1 MSDERIKAPT
11 TSDNSLAPALSYFGN
26 KTRVKID
33 GKTVYIYIYIYIYIY
48 MVVNP
53 PINTLP
59 LLNFFLQLAPLLK
72 SEEVYER
79 LPFLDAPF

>member
-33 GKTVYIYIYIYIYIY
+33 GKTVYIYIYIWQI
-48 MVVNP
+48 
-53 PINTLP
+53 
-59 LLNFFLQLAPLLK
+59 LQ
-72 SEEVYER
+72 
-79 LPFLDAPF
+79 

>member
-33 GKTVYIYIYIYIYIY
+33 GKTVYIYIY
-48 MVVNP
+48 MANP
-53 PINTLP
+53 PINALP
-59 LLNFFLQLAPLLK
+59 LLNVSLQ
-72 SEEVYER
+72 
-79 LPFLDAPF
+79 

>member
-33 GKTVYIYIYIYIYIY
+33 GKTVYIYIYGKSS
-48 MVVNP
+48 NKRSP
-53 PINTLP
+53 SFKRFSPIS
-59 LLNFFLQLAPLLK
+59 ASK
-72 SEEVYER
+72 SEEVYQR
-79 LPFLDAPF
+79 LHLLDAPL

>member
-33 GKTVYIYIYIYIYIY
+33 GKTVYIYIYIY
-48 MVVNP
+48 MANP
-53 PINTLP
+53 PINALP
-59 LLNFFLQLAPLLK
+59 LLNVSLQ
-72 SEEVYER
+72 
-79 LPFLDAPF
+79 

>member
-33 GKTVYIYIYIYIYIY
+33 GKTVYIYIYIYGKSS
-48 MVVNP
+48 NKRSP
-53 PINTLP
+53 SFKRFSPISA
-59 LLNFFLQLAPLLK
+59 APKIRRSL
-72 SEEVYER
+72 
-79 LPFLDAPF
+79 